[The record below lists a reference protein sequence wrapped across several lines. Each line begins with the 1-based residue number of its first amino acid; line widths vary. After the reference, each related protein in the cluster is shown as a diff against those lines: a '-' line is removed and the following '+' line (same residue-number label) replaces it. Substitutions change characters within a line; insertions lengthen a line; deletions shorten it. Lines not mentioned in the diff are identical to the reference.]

1 LDYSVFEGDV
11 MFRRIVTVLFGLIAC
26 LVLAYDMAAQQTASA
41 GGQAP
46 ARGGRGSGAAAAPPL
61 FFKETWKLMGPPH
74 AIAPGEVVVTNANLE
89 FKMYGP
95 SATASDPDKRIWIS
109 GPPGPANIW
118 TGMCTTPFAAT
129 LRDKNNY
136 VDLTG
141 LAKVR
146 WTTRASGFHAVRPLI
161 KLMDGT
167 FLVGD
172 HADASTTTF
181 LESEFAFA
189 GLRWMKIDIDRVVT
203 VGRYGPVG
211 EASNW
216 AEPPDLSKVDEVGF
230 VDLMPGSGHGSGGY
244 VNVASFELYGT
255 PVKRGGGH

>member
-1 LDYSVFEGDV
+1 
-11 MFRRIVTVLFGLIAC
+11 MFRPIVVALSGLILC
-26 LVLAYDMAAQQTASA
+26 AAQQAPSSA
-41 GGQAP
+41 RQP
-46 ARGGRGSGAAAAPPL
+46 SL
-61 FFKETWKLMGPPH
+61 FFKETWRIMGPAH

-89 FKMYGP
+89 FKAYGP
-95 SATASDPDKRIWIS
+95 SATAADPDKRIWIS

-118 TGMCTTPFAAT
+118 TGMCATPFAAT

-172 HADASTTTF
+172 HAEASTTTF

-189 GLRWMKIDIDRVVT
+189 GLRWMKLDINRIVT
-203 VGRYGPVG
+203 IGRYGPVG

-216 AEPPDLSKVDEVGF
+216 ADAPDLSKVDEVGF
-230 VDLMPGSGHGSGGY
+230 TSLIPGSGHGPGGWID
-244 VNVASFELYGT
+244 VAGIEVYGK
-255 PVKRGGGH
+255 PVKR

>member
-1 LDYSVFEGDV
+1 
-11 MFRRIVTVLFGLIAC
+11 MTRRLTISMLCG
-26 LVLAYDMAAQQTASA
+26 LVLSGLTYSALAQQPT
-41 GGQAP
+41 P
-46 ARGGRGSGAAAAPPL
+46 AAGGRGEGRGRGGNAPPPL
-61 FFKETWKLMGPPH
+61 FFKETWQITGPAH
-74 AIAPGEVVVTNANLE
+74 AIAPGENVLTNANLE
-89 FKMYGP
+89 LKLHGP
-95 SATASDPDKRIWIS
+95 SANATDPDRRIWIS
-109 GPPGPANIW
+109 TPPTNIW

-129 LRDKNNY
+129 LRDKENY

-172 HADASTTTF
+172 HAESSTTTF

-189 GLRWMKIDIDRVVT
+189 GLRWMKLDIGRIVT
-203 VGRYGPVG
+203 TGRYGPVG

-216 AEPPDLSKVDEVGF
+216 ADAPDLGKVDEAGF

-255 PVKRGGGH
+255 PVKRSGGHE

>member
-1 LDYSVFEGDV
+1 MFRPMVVALSGLILYGGLAFEG
-11 MFRRIVTVLFGLIAC
+11 
-26 LVLAYDMAAQQTASA
+26 AAQQAPSPA
-41 GGQAP
+41 AQRSGRSGREGGP
-46 ARGGRGSGAAAAPPL
+46 PPPPL
-61 FFKETWKLMGPPH
+61 FLKETWQTMGPAH
-74 AIAPGEVVVTNANLE
+74 AIAPGEVVVTNPNLE
-89 FKMYGP
+89 FKAYGP
-95 SATASDPDKRIWIS
+95 SATASDPNKRIWIS
-109 GPPGPANIW
+109 GPPGPRNIW

-172 HADASTTTF
+172 HAEASTTTF

-189 GLRWMKIDIDRVVT
+189 GLRWMKLDPDRIVT
-203 VGRYGPVG
+203 IGRYGPVG

-216 AEPPDLSKVDEVGF
+216 ADPPDLSKVDEVGF

-244 VNVASFELYGT
+244 VNVASFEVYGK
-255 PVKRGGGH
+255 PVKRGGGQ

>member
-1 LDYSVFEGDV
+1 
-11 MFRRIVTVLFGLIAC
+11 MFRPIVVALSGLI
-26 LVLAYDMAAQQTASA
+26 LYVGFAYEGAAQQ
-41 GGQAP
+41 AP
-46 ARGGRGSGAAAAPPL
+46 SSVAQPPPGARGRGGEHGAPPPPPL
-61 FFKETWKLMGPPH
+61 FFKETWRMMGRAH
-74 AIAPGEVVVTNANLE
+74 AIAPGEIVVTNPNLE
-89 FKMYGP
+89 FRAYGP
-95 SATASDPDKRIWIS
+95 CATAADPNKRIWIS
-109 GPPGPANIW
+109 GPPGPRNIW

-146 WTTRASGFHAVRPLI
+146 WTIRTSGFHAVRPVV

-172 HADASTTTF
+172 HAAASTTTF
-181 LESEFAFA
+181 LEGEFAFA
-189 GLRWMKIDIDRVVT
+189 GLRWMKLDSTRIVT

-216 AEPPDLSKVDEVGF
+216 VEAPDLSKVDEVGF

-244 VNVASFELYGT
+244 VNVASFEVYGR
-255 PVKRGGGH
+255 PVKRGGGN

>member
-1 LDYSVFEGDV
+1 MFRGIMIVLLAVIVCAGLAFEG
-11 MFRRIVTVLFGLIAC
+11 
-26 LVLAYDMAAQQTASA
+26 AAQQAPSSGAQSA
-41 GGQAP
+41 GG
-46 ARGGRGSGAAAAPPL
+46 RGRGPGAPSSPPSSPPL

-74 AIAPGEVVVTNANLE
+74 AIVPGEVVVTNPNLE

-109 GPPGPANIW
+109 GPPGPVNIW

-129 LRDKNNY
+129 LRDKDNY

-172 HADASTTTF
+172 HSDASTTC
-181 LESEFAFA
+181 AC
-189 GLRWMKIDIDRVVT
+189 RKVR
-203 VGRYGPVG
+203 
-211 EASNW
+211 
-216 AEPPDLSKVDEVGF
+216 AEPKRFSNASKGREVKNSLSIARGKRTQGF
-230 VDLMPGSGHGSGGY
+230 NSAISGNGEMRGNAVH
-244 VNVASFELYGT
+244 VSFEDNHCSH
-255 PVKRGGGH
+255 PFQAARRS